1 MTDAVTARV
10 AAAVEPVL
18 RPGQRLRAVTDADG
32 PALTALIGAAYDEY
46 ACGPLDPDVF
56 DADLAAPA
64 TAAARVGR
72 SWWVVVDDGHVAAS
86 VAHGSP
92 RRATPLDDR
101 PDGRTD
107 GRSDQDVG
115 RIVVELHRL
124 YLAPDARGVGLA
136 SALVRAVADE
146 ARLLGASALEAWSDT
161 RLVDAH
167 VRYRA
172 LGFALVDVTRELHDP
187 AGTTE
192 LLLRLPL

>member
-1 MTDAVTARV
+1 MTDTATARI
-10 AAAVEPVL
+10 AAAVAPVL

-46 ACGPLDPDVF
+46 ACGPLDPEVF

-72 SWWVVVDDGHVAAS
+72 SWWVVVDDGNVAAS

-101 PDGRTD
+101 AGGRAEQDDGRT
-107 GRSDQDVG
+107 
-115 RIVVELHRL
+115 VVELHRL
-124 YLAPDARGVGLA
+124 YLAPAARGVGLA

-172 LGFALVDVTRELHDP
+172 LGFALVGVTRELHDP